1 MKHNEPFKVSV
12 NGQHHFDL
20 HPTEAQEL
28 DIVPDS
34 DGRFHILH
42 DGKSYQA
49 EIVEIDHTARFIV
62 AKVNGTRFSISIA
75 DHYDRLVL
83 QLGLSMGG
91 TQKANIVKA
100 PMPGLVLNLLV
111 EAGQLVSKGDP
122 LLILEA
128 MKMENVLKATGDGR
142 VKSVHV
148 QKSAAVVKG
157 QLLLEM
163 D

>member
-1 MKHNEPFKVSV
+1 
-12 NGQHHFDL
+12 
-20 HPTEAQEL
+20 
-28 DIVPDS
+28 
-34 DGRFHILH
+34 
-42 DGKSYQA
+42 
-49 EIVEIDHTARFIV
+49 
-62 AKVNGTRFSISIA
+62 
-75 DHYDRLVL
+75 
-83 QLGLSMGG
+83 
-91 TQKANIVKA
+91 
-100 PMPGLVLNLLV
+100 MPGLVLNLLV

-163 D
+163 E